1 MAARRRLLQVKRQ
14 GGTAG
19 AEVEVYAAGWRA
31 RYRRARRLAAAGLM
45 AVPLLGLGL
54 FAIVPL
60 RPGATLYAAL
70 VGLSFVLARWLLAA
84 GYLVLPWAI
93 RRRR

>member
-1 MAARRRLLQVKRQ
+1 MEVN
-14 GGTAG
+14 
-19 AEVEVYAAGWRA
+19 AEGWRA

-70 VGLSFVLARWLLAA
+70 VGLTFALGR
-84 GYLVLPWAI
+84 
-93 RRRR
+93 

>member
-1 MAARRRLLQVKRQ
+1 MKVNAESLRARHRRL
-14 GGTAG
+14 
-19 AEVEVYAAGWRA
+19 
-31 RYRRARRLAAAGLM
+31 RRVAAAGLL

-54 FAIVPL
+54 FAVVPL

-70 VGLSFVLARWLLAA
+70 VGLSFGLARWLLAA
-84 GYLVLPWAI
+84 GHLALPRAI